1 MAIVSDRDSYRQHQQ
16 QHRERATSTSTS
28 NPTGRIS
35 ASGLPP
41 PTNDTTTT
49 NAPPPFT
56 TFFPSS
62 TPRTVGTRT
71 LPSAPF
77 SDPPLL
83 PICGHER
90 GFVQPSSYLRSRPPS
105 HPMPPSQP
113 DRAIDREERQG
124 LVSLFF
130 TISLLTSLLARPGLF
145 DFLRLGLFRFFPM
158 SRIRQNSFPWLR
170 RVDISIDNH
179 CVPAFAI
186 AYYFPMMIRILPG

>member
-1 MAIVSDRDSYRQHQQ
+1 MAIVSEGNSYRQHHQ
-16 QHRERATSTSTS
+16 QHRERAASTSTS

-49 NAPPPFT
+49 NTPPST
-56 TFFPSS
+56 KFFPSS

-71 LPSAPF
+71 LPSAPL
-77 SDPPLL
+77 SVLPLL

-124 LVSLFF
+124 LVSLKFF
-130 TISLLTSLLARPGLF
+130 FLFSLSLLTSLLGTF
-145 DFLRLGLFRFFPM
+145 
-158 SRIRQNSFPWLR
+158 
-170 RVDISIDNH
+170 
-179 CVPAFAI
+179 
-186 AYYFPMMIRILPG
+186 

>member
-1 MAIVSDRDSYRQHQQ
+1 MAIVSGGNSYRQHHQ
-16 QHRERATSTSTS
+16 QHRERAASTSTS

-41 PTNDTTTT
+41 PTNDTTTINT
-49 NAPPPFT
+49 PPPST
-56 TFFPSS
+56 KFFPSS

-71 LPSAPF
+71 LPSA
-77 SDPPLL
+77 SLSVLPLL

-124 LVSLFF
+124 LVSLIFF
-130 TISLLTSLLARPGLF
+130 LFRFPCLYPCPGIF
-145 DFLRLGLFRFFPM
+145 DFLRLGLFRFPM
-158 SRIRQNSFPWLR
+158 SRIRQNSFSW
-170 RVDISIDNH
+170 RVDISIDH
-179 CVPAFAI
+179 HRVPALAI
-186 AYYFPMMIRILPG
+186 ASCSPMMFRLFLG